1 DIGLVTDIRTP
12 GKDVSCLGTEGY
24 VPPEGPGTPSA
35 DVYALG
41 KVLYEASMGR
51 DRRLFPEVP
60 TAVLE
65 QSADALLRQIN
76 DVLGKAC
83 QTNVLERY
91 QSAQE
96 VYAAL
101 LKLQKSLRQPNA

>member
-1 DIGLVTDIRTP
+1 
-12 GKDVSCLGTEGY
+12 
-24 VPPEGPGTPSA
+24 
-35 DVYALG
+35 
-41 KVLYEASMGR
+41 
-51 DRRLFPEVP
+51 LFPEVP

-101 LKLQKSLRQPNA
+101 LKLQKAK